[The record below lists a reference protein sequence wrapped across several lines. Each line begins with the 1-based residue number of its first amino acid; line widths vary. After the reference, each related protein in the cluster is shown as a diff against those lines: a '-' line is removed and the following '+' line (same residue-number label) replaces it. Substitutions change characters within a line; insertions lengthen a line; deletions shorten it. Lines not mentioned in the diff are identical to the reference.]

1 VNRRRFPTQTRAGR
15 RVALIGVAAILF
27 QAFLFGWHHHAVALP
42 QSSGPLASVYSA
54 TQPPEPATAEE
65 LCEIC
70 TVLHQQSAAPL
81 AFITPP
87 KPSAITAPADLP
99 ASVFYDQARTRGFD
113 ARAPPRP
120 ETTPAH

>member
-1 VNRRRFPTQTRAGR
+1 MNRRRFPTQTRASR

-42 QSSGPLASVYSA
+42 QSSGPIASVHSA
-54 TQPPEPATAEE
+54 TQPPQPATAEE

-70 TVLHQQSAAPL
+70 AVLHQQSAAPL

-87 KPSAITAPADLP
+87 APPAIPEAADLA
-99 ASVFYDQARTRGFD
+99 ASVFCDRAGTRGFD
-113 ARAPPRP
+113 ARAPPRL
-120 ETTPAH
+120 

>member
-1 VNRRRFPTQTRAGR
+1 VNGPRFPAQTRASR
-15 RVALIGVAAILF
+15 RVALIGVTAILF
-27 QAFLFGWHHHAVALP
+27 QAFLFGWHHHSVALP
-42 QSSGPLASVYSA
+42 QSSGPIASVHSA

-87 KPSAITAPADLP
+87 LPSAIAATTDLP
-99 ASVFYDQARTRGFD
+99 ASVFYDQAGTRGFD
-113 ARAPPRP
+113 ARAPPRL
-120 ETTPAH
+120 

>member
-1 VNRRRFPTQTRAGR
+1 MNGPRFPAQTRASR
-15 RVALIGVAAILF
+15 RVALIGVTAILF
-27 QAFLFGWHHHAVALP
+27 QAFLFGWHHHSVALP
-42 QSSGPLASVYSA
+42 QSSGPIANVHSA

-87 KPSAITAPADLP
+87 LPSAIAATTDLP
-99 ASVFYDQARTRGFD
+99 ASVFYDQAGTRGFD
-113 ARAPPRP
+113 ARAPPRL
-120 ETTPAH
+120 